1 MKVLKCVFPT
11 GALLTVGGVFLCAPL
26 EWHSF
31 DNTQDWEYAI
41 LSKSFLRAL
50 LLGTV
55 LVLIGS
61 VLDRRRLPITETR
74 ARGITC
80 WLACGVSLLL
90 LVKGGNVHGWT
101 ITFMGPAFVGF
112 VAGAVLLS
120 KLTERNPGTKP
131 PTPPLTLGKF
141 ECTGRVMGN

>member
-1 MKVLKCVFPT
+1 MKVLRWVFPI
-11 GALLTVGGVFLCAPL
+11 GALLTVVGVFLCAL
-26 EWHSF
+26 LDRHSS

-41 LSKSFLRAL
+41 LSKSFAPAL

-55 LVLIGS
+55 LALIGS

-80 WLACGVSLLL
+80 WLASGVSLLL
-90 LVKGGNVHGWT
+90 LIKGGNVHNWT
-101 ITFMGPAFVGF
+101 VTFMFPAFVGF

-120 KLTERNPGTKP
+120 KLTEHNPGAQPST
-131 PTPPLTLGKF
+131 T
-141 ECTGRVMGN
+141 VNS